1 MCFFLE
7 SEHCF
12 EVKSELRFHL
22 EEAVSAESQHSSETL
37 GVPLPEN
44 KLF

>member
-7 SEHCF
+7 SERCF
-12 EVKSELRFHL
+12 EVKSE
-22 EEAVSAESQHSSETL
+22 EAVCLAWNARQHSFQRPYL